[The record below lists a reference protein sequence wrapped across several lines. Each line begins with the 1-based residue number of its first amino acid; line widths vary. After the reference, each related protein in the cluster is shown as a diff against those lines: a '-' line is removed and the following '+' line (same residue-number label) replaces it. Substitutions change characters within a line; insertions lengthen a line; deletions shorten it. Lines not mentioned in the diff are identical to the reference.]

1 MRKTAKQWDEVMSD
15 RENRGPD
22 SGFEV
27 IKPPDT
33 LSARVKLNGPNAVK
47 TEGLEMS
54 DDGFIEKVAA
64 NYLEYF
70 KKDLKMLS
78 TAFVQLSKSPENK
91 EAREAV
97 FNASHDIKGQA
108 GSFGYILITD
118 IANHLCRF
126 LEKVDVI
133 EKKHLDVIG
142 FHVEAMK
149 IAEAKNMKGNGGPAG
164 QKLLDGLKGVV
175 AKLGAT

>member
-1 MRKTAKQWDEVMSD
+1 MSD
-15 RENRGPD
+15 RDDKSQN

-27 IKPPDT
+27 IRPPDT
-33 LSARVKLNGPNAVK
+33 LSSRVKLDGPNAVK
-47 TEGLEMS
+47 MEGPQMN

-70 KKDLKMLS
+70 REDLKVLS
-78 TAFVQLSKSPENK
+78 ASFAQLSKSPENE

-108 GSFGYILITD
+108 GSFGYDLITD

-126 LEKVDVI
+126 IEKIDAI

-175 AKLGAT
+175 AKLGAS